1 MSFVHRVDELV
12 EQQGNALTGKADH
25 WERVLLGSVAKVIN
39 GFPFASSGF
48 NTEEGE
54 PVIRIRDVTSGTVG
68 TLFRGDASEAPRAEY
83 GDLVIGMDGDFNSRL
98 WPGQSALINQRVCK
112 VVPNEAYYSKAFL
125 AYVIP
130 GYLKLVNDHTSAIT
144 VKHLSSGT
152 VNDLPLPLPP
162 RNEQDR
168 LVSKLDELF
177 SRIDEGERALERV
190 QKLVERYRQS
200 VLKAAVTGELTRNWR
215 EKNQHQLESGETL
228 LTRILKARRV
238 AWEKAELDKMKA
250 KGVTPANDKWKLKYE
265 EPVAPET
272 TDLPE
277 LPEGWVWASLNQFAA
292 PVDRAIQSGPFGS
305 NLLHSEFQSEG
316 KLVIGI
322 DNVRDGWFSP
332 GSQNRISDEKF
343 EQLKKY
349 AARPKDFL
357 ITVMATVGRT
367 CVLPEDIEPAII
379 TKHVY
384 RFTLDQDL
392 VIPEFV
398 NLCVLGS
405 PSVRA
410 QMFGNVRGQTRPGL
424 NKSILTQFG
433 FPLPSLE
440 EQRQILDQSAEL
452 TSQISENRK
461 GLVMQ
466 TRLSNALRHS
476 VLQTAFCGGLVSQ
489 NAADEPAS
497 ELLERIAA
505 ERSEA
510 PAQPQRGRKSKTQEP
525 A

>member
-1 MSFVHRVDELV
+1 MSDPDISLDDVAFSSALPEPWITASL
-12 EQQGNALTGKADH
+12 QQIATLGFGQSPPSSTYNADGRGLPFFQGKAEFGDRFPTIEKWCTEPTRIAEAGDILMSIRAPVGPTNVAPATCGIGRGLASIRPH
-25 WERVLLGSVAKVIN
+25 HEIPTDYVLYYLRHIAGRLATK
-39 GFPFASSGF
+39 
-48 NTEEGE
+48 
-54 PVIRIRDVTSGTVG
+54 GTG
-68 TLFRGDASEAPRAEY
+68 TTFG
-83 GDLVIGMDGDFNSRL
+83 
-98 WPGQSALINQRVCK
+98 
-112 VVPNEAYYSKAFL
+112 
-125 AYVIP
+125 
-130 GYLKLVNDHTSAIT
+130 AIT
-144 VKHLSSGT
+144 KPVVQGIQ
-152 VNDLPLPLPP
+152 VPLAPVAMQA
-162 RNEQDR
+162 RIA
-168 LVSKLDELF
+168 SKIDELF
-177 SRIDEGERALERV
+177 SRIDEGERALARM

-215 EKNQHQLESGETL
+215 EKNQHQLESGEAL
-228 LTRILKARRV
+228 LARILKARRA

-250 KGVTPANDKWKLKYE
+250 KGITPANDKWKLKYE

-476 VLQTAFCGGLVSQ
+476 
-489 NAADEPAS
+489 
-497 ELLERIAA
+497 RIANCFLR
-505 ERSEA
+505 RS
-510 PAQPQRGRKSKTQEP
+510 RKSERCGR
-525 A
+525 ASL

>member
-1 MSFVHRVDELV
+1 
-12 EQQGNALTGKADH
+12 
-25 WERVLLGSVAKVIN
+25 
-39 GFPFASSGF
+39 
-48 NTEEGE
+48 
-54 PVIRIRDVTSGTVG
+54 
-68 TLFRGDASEAPRAEY
+68 
-83 GDLVIGMDGDFNSRL
+83 
-98 WPGQSALINQRVCK
+98 
-112 VVPNEAYYSKAFL
+112 
-125 AYVIP
+125 
-130 GYLKLVNDHTSAIT
+130 
-144 VKHLSSGT
+144 
-152 VNDLPLPLPP
+152 
-162 RNEQDR
+162 
-168 LVSKLDELF
+168 
-177 SRIDEGERALERV
+177 
-190 QKLVERYRQS
+190 
-200 VLKAAVTGELTRNWR
+200 WR